1 VLKLQKN
8 SLERKYKMTAEGSVI
23 KVAGPVVE
31 AKGLSGSVMHEMV
44 EVGHEGLIG
53 EIIRL
58 EGEFATIQ
66 VYQNTTGLKL
76 NEPVIGTG
84 SPLSV
89 ELGPGLLGNTFDGIQ
104 RPLETIRQ
112 ITGPFIKQTKGV
124 TSLSRDK
131 KWTFTPK
138 AKVGNT
144 ISTGDI
150 LGVVQETDLVEH
162 RILVPHKIQGKL
174 VKIASAGDYTVTET
188 IAIIEANDKKTEVQ
202 MLRKW
207 PIRTP
212 RPHSKRLFA
221 SAPLITGQ
229 RVIDTFFPIAKG
241 GSAAIPG
248 PFGAGKTVTQQQLA
262 KWSDANIV
270 IYVGCGERG
279 NEMVDVLDNFPK
291 LIDPTTGHPLM
302 ERTILVANTSNMPVS
317 AREASIYTGITLA
330 EYYRDM
336 GYAVALMADS
346 TSRWAEALR
355 EVSGR
360 LEEMPAEEGFPSYL
374 PSRLAEFY
382 ERTGVVETLGADKRI
397 GSICAIGAVSP
408 PGGDFSEPVTQHTK
422 RFTRVFWALDAE
434 LADAR
439 HYPSINWMASYSGYI
454 AELAGWW
461 HKQVDEK
468 WNNYREEAMRILQAE
483 DELKNI
489 VKLVGPEA
497 LPEKQRLLLE
507 TARIIRIAILQQNA
521 LDPIDTYCS
530 PQKQFRMLKI
540 IVDFHRLAEKVV
552 SQGAPLYKVIELP
565 VMEEIMR
572 MKNTVPNDKIQQLD
586 ELERKMSSHFA
597 QLEAALR

>member
-1 VLKLQKN
+1 LSAK
-8 SLERKYKMTAEGSVI
+8 GSVI
-23 KVAGPVVE
+23 RVAGPVVE
-31 AKGLSGSVMHEMV
+31 AKGLHEAVMHEMV
-44 EVGHEGLIG
+44 EVGNQALIG

-66 VYQNTTGLKL
+66 VYQNTSGLKL
-76 NEPVIGTG
+76 DEPVVGTG

-89 ELGPGLLGNTFDGIQ
+89 ELGPGLVGNVFDGIQ

-112 ITGPFIKQTKGV
+112 ITGPFIKQARNV
-124 TSLSRDK
+124 TALSRTK
-131 KWTFTPK
+131 KWLFNPT
-138 AKVGNT
+138 AKIGAKL
-144 ISTGDI
+144 IGGDI
-150 LGVVQETDLVEH
+150 LGTVQETDLVEH
-162 RILVPHKIQGKL
+162 RIMVPIGVSGKL
-174 VKIASAGDYTVTET
+174 VKIVSKGEYTIIDP
-188 IAIIEANDKKTEVQ
+188 IALLESEGKKVEVQ
-202 MLRKW
+202 MLQRW
-207 PIRTP
+207 PVRMP
-212 RPHSKRLFA
+212 RPHTTRLFA
-221 SAPLITGQ
+221 STPLITGQ

-241 GSAAIPG
+241 GSASIPG

-279 NEMVDVLDNFPK
+279 NEMVDVLDSFPK
-291 LIDPTTGHPLM
+291 LLDPTTGHPLM

-382 ERTGVVETLGADKRI
+382 ERTGVVETLGAGNRV

-454 AELAGWW
+454 TELAGWW
-461 HKQVDEK
+461 HKNVDEN
-468 WNNYREEAMRILQAE
+468 WNQYREQAMRILQAE

-497 LPEKQRLLLE
+497 LPDKQRLVLE
-507 TARIIRIAILQQNA
+507 TARIIRIAFLQQNA
-521 LDPIDTYCS
+521 LDTIDTYCS
-530 PQKQFRMLKI
+530 PQKQFKMLKI
-540 IVDFHRLAEKVV
+540 IVDFHHLADGVITR
-552 SQGAPLYKVIELP
+552 GAPIFKVTELP
-565 VMEEIMR
+565 VTEDIMR
-572 MKNTVPNDKIQQLD
+572 MKTSIPNDQLQRLD
-586 ELERKMSSHFA
+586 EIETKMQEQLSR
-597 QLEAALR
+597 LEATLR

>member
-1 VLKLQKN
+1 MIAK
-8 SLERKYKMTAEGSVI
+8 GSVI

-31 AKGLSGSVMHEMV
+31 AKGLSDSVMHEMV
-44 EVGHEGLIG
+44 EVGHDSLIG

-58 EGEFATIQ
+58 EGEYATIQ
-66 VYQNTTGLKL
+66 VYQNTAGLKL
-76 NEPVIGTG
+76 NEPVLGTG

-112 ITGPFIKQTKGV
+112 LTGPFIKQAKGV
-124 TSLSRDK
+124 TALSREK

-138 AKVGNT
+138 AKVGEKLLA
-144 ISTGDI
+144 GDV
-150 LGVVQETDLVEH
+150 LGVVQETDLIEH
-162 RILVPHKIQGKL
+162 RIMVPNNTAGKL
-174 VKIASAGDYTVTET
+174 VNISPAGDYTITET
-188 IAIIEANDKKTEVQ
+188 IATIESKGEKIDVK

-207 PIRTP
+207 PVRNP

-221 SAPLITGQ
+221 SIPLITGQ

-279 NEMVDVLDNFPK
+279 NEMVDVLDTFPK

-382 ERTGVVETLGADKRI
+382 ERTGVVETLGADKRV

-461 HKQVDEK
+461 HKEVDER
-468 WNNYREEAMRILQAE
+468 WNKYRDDAMRILQSE

-497 LPEKQRLLLE
+497 LPDKQRLILE

-530 PQKQFRMLKI
+530 PQKQFKMLKI
-540 IVDFHRLAEKVV
+540 IVDFYRLAENVV
-552 SQGAPLYKVIELP
+552 SKGTPIFRVTELP

-572 MKNTVPNDKIQQLD
+572 MKNTVSNDKVEQLAD
-586 ELERKMSSHFA
+586 LEKRMYDGFSELEA
-597 QLEAALR
+597 TLR

>member
-1 VLKLQKN
+1 MVSK
-8 SLERKYKMTAEGSVI
+8 GSVI
-23 KVAGPVVE
+23 RVAGPVVE
-31 AKGLSGSVMHEMV
+31 AKGLGDAVMHEMV
-44 EVGHEGLIG
+44 EVGNDGLIG

-58 EGEFATIQ
+58 EGEYATIQ
-66 VYQNTTGLKL
+66 VYQNTSGLKL
-76 NEPVIGTG
+76 DEPVLGTG

-104 RPLETIRQ
+104 RPLETIREL
-112 ITGPFIKQTKGV
+112 TGAFIKQARGV
-124 TSLSRDK
+124 TALSRTK
-131 KWTFTPK
+131 KWTFTPT
-138 AKVGNT
+138 AKVGAKLT
-144 ISTGDI
+144 AGDI
-150 LGVVQETDLVEH
+150 LGTVQETDLVQH
-162 RILVPHKIQGKL
+162 RIMVPIGVQGKL
-174 VKIASAGDYTVTET
+174 TKLAPKGDYTVVDT
-188 IAIIEANDKKTEVQ
+188 IATLEVDGKKVEVQ
-202 MLRKW
+202 MLQRW
-207 PIRTP
+207 PVRSP
-212 RPHSKRLFA
+212 RPHVRRLFA
-221 SAPLITGQ
+221 SDPLITGQ

-262 KWSDANIV
+262 KWSNANIV

-279 NEMVDVLDNFPK
+279 NEMVDVLDSFPK

-382 ERTGVVETLGADKRI
+382 ERTGVVETLGSEKRV

-439 HYPSINWMASYSGYI
+439 HYPSINWISSYSGYI
-454 AELAGWW
+454 SELADWW
-461 HKQVDEK
+461 HKNVDEK
-468 WNNYREEAMRILQAE
+468 WNAYREEAMRILQAE

-497 LPEKQRLLLE
+497 LPDKQRLLLE
-507 TARIIRIAILQQNA
+507 TARIIRIAFLQQNA
-521 LDPIDTYCS
+521 LDAIDTYCS
-530 PQKQFRMLKI
+530 PQKQFKMLKI
-540 IVDFHRLAEKVV
+540 IVDFHHLADSVV
-552 SQGAPLYKVIELP
+552 AKGAPIFKVTELP
-565 VMEEIMR
+565 VTEDIMR
-572 MKNTVPNDKIQQLD
+572 MKSSIPNDQLSKLD
-586 ELERKMSSHFA
+586 EVEKKMYDNIA
-597 QLEAALR
+597 MLEATLR

>member
-1 VLKLQKN
+1 
-8 SLERKYKMTAEGSVI
+8 MTAKGSVI

-31 AKGLSGSVMHEMV
+31 AKGLSDSVMHEMV
-44 EVGHEGLIG
+44 EVGHDGLIG
-53 EIIRL
+53 EIVRL
-58 EGEFATIQ
+58 EGEYATIQ

-76 NEPVIGTG
+76 NEPVLGTG

-104 RPLETIRQ
+104 RPLETMRL
-112 ITGPFIKQTKGV
+112 ITGPFIKQARGV
-124 TSLSRDK
+124 TALSREK
-131 KWTFTPK
+131 KWAFTPK
-138 AKVGNT
+138 AEVGAKL
-144 ISTGDI
+144 STGDV

-162 RILVPHKIQGKL
+162 RILVPHNVQGKL
-174 VKIASAGDYTVTET
+174 VKIAPAGDYTITET
-188 IAIIEANDKKTEVQ
+188 IATLEANGEKTDVQ

-207 PIRTP
+207 PVRIP

-279 NEMVDVLDNFPK
+279 NEMVDVLDTFPK
-291 LIDPTTGHPLM
+291 LLDPTTGHPLM

-382 ERTGVVETLGADKRI
+382 ERTGVVETLGADKRV

-468 WNNYREEAMRILQAE
+468 WNSYREEAMRILQAE

-497 LPEKQRLLLE
+497 LPDKQRLILE
-507 TARIIRIAILQQNA
+507 TARVIRIALLQQNA

-530 PQKQFRMLKI
+530 PQKQFKMLKI
-540 IVDFHRLAEKVV
+540 IVDFHRLAENVV
-552 SQGAPLYKVIELP
+552 SKGAPIFKVTELP

-572 MKNTVPNDKIQQLD
+572 MKNTVPNDKVAQLD
-586 ELERKMSSHFA
+586 DLEKRMYDNFA
-597 QLEAALR
+597 KLEATLR

>member
-1 VLKLQKN
+1 MPAK
-8 SLERKYKMTAEGSVI
+8 GSVI
-23 KVAGPVVE
+23 RVAGPVVE
-31 AKGLSGSVMHEMV
+31 AKGMAQAVMYELV
-44 EVGHEGLIG
+44 EVGKDALIG

-58 EGEFATIQ
+58 EGERATIQ

-76 NEPVIGTG
+76 DEPVLGTG

-89 ELGPGLLGNTFDGIQ
+89 ELAPGLIGTVFDGIQ
-104 RPLETIRQ
+104 RPLEILRGL
-112 ITGPFIKQTKGV
+112 TGPFIKTARGV
-124 TSLSRDK
+124 TPLSRDK
-131 KWTFTPK
+131 KWPFVPK
-138 AKVGNT
+138 VKVGT
-144 ISTGDI
+144 KLVGGDV
-150 LGVVQETDLVEH
+150 LATVVETDLVEH
-162 RILVPHKIQGKL
+162 RILLPPNLQGIL
-174 VKIASAGDYTVTET
+174 VDIAPKGDYT
-188 IAIIEANDKKTEVQ
+188 ITEVIATIESNGTKIDVPMMQ
-202 MLRKW
+202 KW
-207 PIRTP
+207 PVRKP
-212 RPHSKRLFA
+212 RPHSRRLPP
-221 SAPLITGQ
+221 SIPLITGQ

-241 GSAAIPG
+241 GSASIPG
-248 PFGAGKTVTQQQLA
+248 GFGTGKTVTQQQLA
-262 KWSDANIV
+262 KWSDANII

-279 NEMVDVLDNFPK
+279 NEMVDVLTSFPE
-291 LIDPTTGHPLM
+291 LIDPTTGHPVM
-302 ERTILVANTSNMPVS
+302 ERTLLVANTSNMPVS
-317 AREASIYTGITLA
+317 AREASIYTGITIA

-382 ERTGVVETLGADKRI
+382 ERTGVVETLGTGKRI

-439 HYPSINWMASYSGYI
+439 HYPAINWINSYSGYI
-454 AELAGWW
+454 SELAGWW
-461 HKQVDEK
+461 HKEVNKE

-497 LPEKQRLLLE
+497 LPDKQRLILE
-507 TARIIRIAILQQNA
+507 TARIIRIAFLQQNA

-530 PQKQFRMLKI
+530 PQKQFKMLNI
-540 IVDFHRLAEKVV
+540 ILDFHKYADHVV
-552 SQGAPLYKVIELP
+552 SKGVPIFKVTQSSIT
-565 VMEEIMR
+565 EEIMR
-572 MKNTVPNDKIQQLD
+572 MKMNVPNDKVNALD
-586 ELERKMSSHFA
+586 DLQVRLQKHFEKV
-597 QLEAALR
+597 EASLR

>member
-1 VLKLQKN
+1 
-8 SLERKYKMTAEGSVI
+8 MTAKGSVI
-23 KVAGPVVE
+23 RVAGPVVE
-31 AKGLSGSVMHEMV
+31 AKGLSDSVMHEMV
-44 EVGHEGLIG
+44 EVGHDGLVG

-58 EGEFATIQ
+58 EDEFATIQ
-66 VYQNTTGLKL
+66 VYQNTAGLKL
-76 NEPVIGTG
+76 YEPVIGTG

-104 RPLETIRQ
+104 RPLETLRQ
-112 ITGPFIKQTKGV
+112 LTGAYIKQARGLP
-124 TSLSRDK
+124 SLKREK

-138 AKVGNT
+138 AEVGAKL
-144 ISTGDI
+144 SGGDI

-162 RILVPHKIQGKL
+162 RIMVPVKVQGKL
-174 VKIASAGDYTVTET
+174 VKIASQGDYTITEN
-188 IAIIEANDKKTEVQ
+188 IATLESNGAKTDLQ
-202 MLRKW
+202 MLQKW
-207 PIRTP
+207 PVRTP

-221 SAPLITGQ
+221 STPLITGQ

-279 NEMVDVLDNFPK
+279 NEMVDVLDSFPK
-291 LIDPTTGHPLM
+291 LLDPTTGHPLM

-382 ERTGVVETLGADKRI
+382 ERTGVVETLGAEKHV

-434 LADAR
+434 LADSR
-439 HYPSINWMASYSGYI
+439 HYPSINWMQSYSGYVS
-454 AELAGWW
+454 ELAGWW
-461 HKQVDEK
+461 HKNVDEK
-468 WNNYREEAMRILQAE
+468 WNSYREEAMRILQAE

-497 LPEKQRLLLE
+497 LPDKQRLILE
-507 TARIIRIAILQQNA
+507 TARVIRIAILQQNA
-521 LDPIDTYCS
+521 LDAIDTYCS
-530 PQKQFRMLKI
+530 PQKQFKMLKI
-540 IVDFHRLAEKVV
+540 IVDFHRLAENVV
-552 SQGAPLYKVIELP
+552 NKGAPIFKVSELP
-565 VMEEIMR
+565 VVEEIMR
-572 MKNTVPNDKIQQLD
+572 MKDSIPNDKVSMLD
-586 ELERKMSSHFA
+586 DLEKKMYDNFA
-597 QLEAALR
+597 VLEATLR